1 VERVSK
7 PVCRYGVVGC
17 GTYANAVV
25 RGRDADA
32 AAALLDDDGQ
42 DEAVVDTRLSRY
54 LLDRVPD
61 SALR

>member
-1 VERVSK
+1 
-7 PVCRYGVVGC
+7 VVGC